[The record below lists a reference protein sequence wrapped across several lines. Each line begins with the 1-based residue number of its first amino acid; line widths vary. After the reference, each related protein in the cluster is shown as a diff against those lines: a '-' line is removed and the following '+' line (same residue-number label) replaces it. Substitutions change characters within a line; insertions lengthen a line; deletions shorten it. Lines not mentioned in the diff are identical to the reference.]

1 MKHVNNQIIIGID
14 HGYGNIKTANHC
26 FKTGLLSYDSEPTFT
41 KDMLVYNGRYY
52 LFGEGHKE
60 FLAEKSGDD
69 DYYIMTL
76 AAIAKELEPE
86 GITEADIVIAAGL
99 PLTWM
104 SGQKEAFAAYLM
116 KNENVSFL
124 YNRKEYHIHFSGVKI
139 YPQGYAAI
147 AEIASAL
154 KGLTII
160 ADIGNGTMNTLYMV
174 NGKPQSA
181 NKYTDKF
188 GTYQCTL
195 AVREEFQQKTNR
207 ELNDIII
214 DEVLR
219 TGTADISASDLK
231 IIRKVAAEYV
241 QGIFRR
247 LREHGYDE
255 NTMKLVVTGGGGCL
269 IRNFARIKPE
279 RIHFI
284 EDICAAAKG
293 YEYMAELQLKK
304 ER

>member
-1 MKHVNNQIIIGID
+1 MKHINNQIIIGID
-14 HGYGNIKTANHC
+14 HGYGNIKTTNQV
-26 FKTGLLSYDSEPTFT
+26 FRTGLMSYDSEPTFT

-60 FLAEKSGDD
+60 FFAEKTSDE
-69 DYYIMTL
+69 DYYLMTL

-86 GITEADIVIAAGL
+86 GITEAEIVIAAGL

-104 SGQKEAFAAYLM
+104 SGQKEAFAAYLSR
-116 KNENVSFL
+116 NREIRFQ
-124 YNRKEYHIHFSGVKI
+124 YNRKDYHIRIAGVKI

-147 AEIASAL
+147 AEIKSTL
-154 KGLTII
+154 KGLSVI

-174 NGKPQSA
+174 NGSPQSA
-181 NKYTDKF
+181 NKFTDKF

-195 AVREEFQQKTNR
+195 AIREEFQQKTNR
-207 ELNDIII
+207 ELNDLIIE
-214 DEVLR
+214 EVLR
-219 TGTADISASDLK
+219 TGTADIPASDLR

-255 NTMKLVVTGGGGCL
+255 NTMKLIVTGGGGCL
-269 IRNFARIKPE
+269 IRNFAKTKPE
-279 RIHFI
+279 RIRFVD
-284 EDICAAAKG
+284 DICAAAKG
-293 YEYMAELQLKK
+293 YEYMAELQLKGD
-304 ER
+304 